1 MSITQL
7 AKVSYGRSLNSLN
20 FAITNSKLSF
30 FLKLLAGDWYQCFL
44 ILSKRSKL
52 LKMKKIEAIIRLS
65 RFEKVRDA
73 LADIG
78 VNFFTLTEVRGYG
91 LQKGEKLVYRG
102 SSYDTDYI
110 ARLQLDILTTEDR
123 IDDIITAIT
132 KSGRTG
138 EVGDGKII
146 VYDVEHVVRIRT
158 GEVGAEAI

>member
-1 MSITQL
+1 
-7 AKVSYGRSLNSLN
+7 
-20 FAITNSKLSF
+20 
-30 FLKLLAGDWYQCFL
+30 
-44 ILSKRSKL
+44 
-52 LKMKKIEAIIRLS
+52 MKKIEAIIRLS
-65 RFEKVRDA
+65 KFEKVRDA

-78 VNFFTLTEVRGYG
+78 VNFFTLSEVKGYG

-123 IDDIITAIT
+123 VDDIIDAIIS
-132 KSGRTG
+132 SGKTG

-158 GEVGAEAI
+158 GQVGAEAI